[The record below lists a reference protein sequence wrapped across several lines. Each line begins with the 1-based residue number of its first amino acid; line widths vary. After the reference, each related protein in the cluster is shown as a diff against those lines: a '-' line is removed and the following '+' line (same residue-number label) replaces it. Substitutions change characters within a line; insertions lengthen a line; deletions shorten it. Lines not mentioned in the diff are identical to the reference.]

1 MLRIKAIAP
10 LRLDDE
16 EVERRQHRYQ
26 LLATQGSSITLFNL
40 IDPDAPTRLEND
52 EDIRR
57 SEALVY
63 EEMLRTSSDEFDL
76 ILPDCVLDPAVG
88 ATFPT
93 PVPTYG
99 ILQLTSSALHRS
111 ARRYLAVTR
120 NPAIGAEF
128 ASKIRQ
134 YGYEGDL
141 AGVATLNIDFCFISD
156 HRGWAEAMRPTA
168 ERAQSAGVQTL
179 VNGCSAVD
187 IDSPMIGAVE
197 VIDPTAL
204 ALKSLPAVH
213 VH

>member
-1 MLRIKAIAP
+1 VLRIKAITP

-16 EVERRQHRYQ
+16 EVERRQQRYQ

-40 IDPDAPTRLEND
+40 QDKGAPTRLESD
-52 EDIRR
+52 EDIRH

-63 EEMLRTSSDEFDL
+63 EEMLRTSRDEFDL

-88 ATFPT
+88 SSFPT

-111 ARRYLAVTR
+111 SRRYLAVTR
-120 NPAIGAEF
+120 NGPIGDEL

-134 YGYEGDL
+134 YGYESDL

-156 HRGWAEAMRPTA
+156 HQGWAEAMRPTA
-168 ERAQSAGVQTL
+168 DRAQSAGVQTV

-187 IDSPMIGAVE
+187 IDNPMIGAVE

-204 ALKSLPAVH
+204 ALKSLPTAYVH
-213 VH
+213 